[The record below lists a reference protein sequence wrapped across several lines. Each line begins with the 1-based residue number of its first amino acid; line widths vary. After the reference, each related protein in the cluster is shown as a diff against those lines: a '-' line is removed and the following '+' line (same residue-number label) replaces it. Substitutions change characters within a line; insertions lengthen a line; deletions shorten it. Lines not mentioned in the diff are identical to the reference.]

1 MDNKYAY
8 IENFGKLGYGLFV
21 HFGLYSLVGKG
32 EWFYHIYPDKAKKI
46 YPTLLS
52 KFKVNKNWAK
62 NLVKAAKKS
71 GCRYITLTT
80 RHHDGFSL
88 YDCQGL
94 TDYDAPHSAAGRD
107 LIREF
112 VDACNEGGIVPFFYH
127 TLLDWH
133 NPDYND
139 DFPKYIDYLDKS
151 IEILCKNYGK
161 IGGFWFDGMWDKP
174 DEDWQEDRIYG
185 TIRKYQPEAM
195 IINNTGLNAL
205 GQTGHKEIDSVTF
218 ERGKPCFVDKSQKPI
233 AGEMCQVLND
243 HWGYCKNDVNY
254 KSIKELIENLIDCR
268 KYGCNFLLNAGL
280 MGNGELKKMDS
291 CMLEEIGEFIK
302 VNKGFI
308 YNVKP
313 CDITAE
319 NADVVTDGEYYYAI
333 LKDVGMSADPNVAIA
348 SGEKSVKINAAVKT
362 AVWLDNGKK
371 IKVKRNSFAV
381 EPFAYGASY
390 SVRVAKIK
398 LK

>member
-1 MDNKYAY
+1 
-8 IENFGKLGYGLFV
+8 
-21 HFGLYSLVGKG
+21 
-32 EWFYHIYPDKAKKI
+32 
-46 YPTLLS
+46 
-52 KFKVNKNWAK
+52 
-62 NLVKAAKKS
+62 
-71 GCRYITLTT
+71 
-80 RHHDGFSL
+80 
-88 YDCQGL
+88 
-94 TDYDAPHSAAGRD
+94 
-107 LIREF
+107 
-112 VDACNEGGIVPFFYH
+112 
-127 TLLDWH
+127 
-133 NPDYND
+133 
-139 DFPKYIDYLDKS
+139 
-151 IEILCKNYGK
+151 
-161 IGGFWFDGMWDKP
+161 
-174 DEDWQEDRIYG
+174 
-185 TIRKYQPEAM
+185 M

-280 MGNGELKKMDS
+280 MGNGELKKTDS

-313 CDITAE
+313 CDIAAE